1 MRKWF
6 TALFLAGALIGAVG
20 EVYGAS
26 YKVVDVIA
34 GPDGGWDMASIDAT
48 ARRLYVA
55 RSDGVMTINLDTR
68 IVTPRVVAGERVHA
82 VVPIPGSDRVLS
94 TNGNSNTAT
103 LFQAASGSVI
113 AEIST
118 GQKPD
123 AAVFEPSTGLVFVMN
138 AKGGDVTLVDP
149 HQAKAVGEIPIGG
162 ALEFAVADGAGY
174 VFVNIEDQGA
184 IAVLDAASRQ
194 VTARYPLKD
203 CEAPSGLAIDIEDKV
218 LVSACANGIAKL
230 VSASDGAEIA
240 TLQIGKR
247 PDAVIWDVARKL
259 FFIPSGGDGLL
270 TVIARR
276 SPAEFAVVDQV
287 ATRLG
292 ARTGALDPAT
302 GRIYLPTATLNP
314 TATGRPT
321 PVPGTFVVL
330 VVGGE

>member
-1 MRKWF
+1 
-6 TALFLAGALIGAVG
+6 
-20 EVYGAS
+20 
-26 YKVVDVIA
+26 
-34 GPDGGWDMASIDAT
+34 
-48 ARRLYVA
+48 
-55 RSDGVMTINLDTR
+55 
-68 IVTPRVVAGERVHA
+68 
-82 VVPIPGSDRVLS
+82 
-94 TNGNSNTAT
+94 
-103 LFQAASGSVI
+103 
-113 AEIST
+113 
-118 GQKPD
+118 
-123 AAVFEPSTGLVFVMN
+123 
-138 AKGGDVTLVDP
+138 
-149 HQAKAVGEIPIGG
+149 
-162 ALEFAVADGAGY
+162 
-174 VFVNIEDQGA
+174 
-184 IAVLDAASRQ
+184 
-194 VTARYPLKD
+194 
-203 CEAPSGLAIDIEDKV
+203 
-218 LVSACANGIAKL
+218 

>member
-1 MRKWF
+1 M
-6 TALFLAGALIGAVG
+6 
-20 EVYGAS
+20 
-26 YKVVDVIA
+26 
-34 GPDGGWDMASIDAT
+34 
-48 ARRLYVA
+48 
-55 RSDGVMTINLDTR
+55 
-68 IVTPRVVAGERVHA
+68 
-82 VVPIPGSDRVLS
+82 LS

-162 ALEFAVADGAGY
+162 ALEFAVADGTGH

-276 SPAEFAVVDQV
+276 GPAAFTVVDRV
-287 ATRLG
+287 TTRLG

-302 GRIYLPTATLNP
+302 GRIYLPTATLIP
-314 TATGRPT
+314 AATGRPT
-321 PVPGTFVVL
+321 PAPGTFVVL